1 MINEKDRN
9 TVRIIELPACKM
21 IWSGVCKDGS
31 NTTESSQL
39 RKFGEWWSAHDKLR
53 SDRFYAR
60 DFMWH
65 DSEAGGMAWGLAV
78 VKNPDDTDGYEALD
92 FPGGLY
98 AVVNYSD
105 NAEGAYMSI
114 KKWIEE
120 SGCFAADNNA
130 NRHFMWHFIN
140 TKIATDAMGYGQY
153 DFYFPIRI
161 VEGTK

>member
-1 MINEKDRN
+1 MIDEKDRN
-9 TVRIIELPACKM
+9 AVRIIELPACKM
-21 IWSGVCKDGS
+21 IWSGVCKDGA
-31 NTTESSQL
+31 NTMESPQL
-39 RKFGEWWSAHDKLR
+39 RKFNEWWTVQDKLR

-65 DSEAGGMAWGLAV
+65 DSYAGGMAWGLAV
-78 VKNPDDTDGYEALD
+78 AKIPDDTGGYEVID

-120 SGCFAADNNA
+120 SGCFVADNSA
-130 NRHFMWHFIN
+130 SRHFMWHFIS
-140 TKIATDAMGYGQY
+140 TEGAKDAMGYYQY

-161 VEGTK
+161 QAEK